1 MMGLS
6 DSERISMTGSA
17 VLTQYTRDRRTDYGI
32 SVAYTRSA
40 TAYLLT
46 RVKTS
51 NTTNFKKAFRHAG
64 RLFETARLRQTKSSC
79 KFSAD
84 CNSERTSKIGHYL
97 MKLCLKYP
105 RLFFPDTVYMFP
117 LHPQYSL
124 MDFCQTFVLGA
135 AWDRDEPFSFL
146 DQ

>member
-32 SVAYTRSA
+32 PVAYTRSA

-51 NTTNFKKAFRHAG
+51 NTKNFKKAFRHAG
-64 RLFETARLRQTKSSC
+64 RLFETARLRQTKSS
-79 KFSAD
+79 
-84 CNSERTSKIGHYL
+84 Y
-97 MKLCLKYP
+97 Y
-105 RLFFPDTVYMFP
+105 
-117 LHPQYSL
+117 
-124 MDFCQTFVLGA
+124 
-135 AWDRDEPFSFL
+135 
-146 DQ
+146 